1 MGQYAADCLHLAALM
16 YTLLTF
22 LAALFTALAV
32 IGLILADYIE
42 RTMDELRLIPR
53 IRIAAIAARDVI
65 GLFRY
70 GAAACAILACIVL
83 SVYFWS

>member
-1 MGQYAADCLHLAALM
+1 M

-32 IGLILADYIE
+32 IGFILADYIGRAME
-42 RTMDELRLIPR
+42 ELGSLRHIQ
-53 IRIAAIAARDVI
+53 IAAVTATDAI

-70 GAAACAILACIVL
+70 GASACAILALIVL
-83 SVYFWS
+83 SVCFWS